1 MRKGVK
7 RYILD
12 NIVYNTLIY
21 CAPLAQPVER
31 TAVNRKVTGSK
42 PVWSE

>member
-7 RYILD
+7 RYQIYY
-12 NIVYNTLIY
+12 IVYNTIIF
-21 CAPLAQPVER
+21 CALLAQLVER